1 MPPDAARIAE
11 TREWLSKAGID
22 LRAAEH
28 DRTAAPPI
36 TGDMVFHAQQ
46 VAEKA
51 LKAFLSWHDVP
62 FRKTHNLVELGEQC
76 AGIEASIEPLLRKAA
91 VLTEYAWR
99 FRYPGE
105 AAEPEMAEADEAVSL
120 ARAVY
125 EAILDHLPD
134 EIGL

>member
-11 TREWLSKAGID
+11 TSEWLSKAGID

-28 DRTAAPPI
+28 DRTASPPI

-76 AGIEASIEPLLRKAA
+76 AGIEASIEPLLKKAA

-99 FRYPGE
+99 FRYPGD
-105 AAEPEMAEADEAVSL
+105 ASEPEIAEADEA
-120 ARAVY
+120 
-125 EAILDHLPD
+125 EASST
-134 EIGL
+134 ERNEM